1 MPKIKLASAVLL
13 SAISLFAFTNVQASV
28 LEPVSISYSIGL
40 DSSKFGTAT
49 LGKIESILSK
59 TETGYAIESVTRFQ
73 GMAAIITG
81 NNHQESCEFSV
92 EQGQAITNKYTGGR
106 IGKNEYDVNFDWQ
119 TRKVNFNNK
128 QSMDMPQGYVVDNCV
143 VWFAAAL
150 LKGQDLGE
158 QVLYIVDGSK
168 KRIRGYKQR
177 SSTPESIDTKLGQKD
192 VIKLVLEREL
202 RPDRTLTFWLSPDD
216 QYLPLKIQESRKSRT
231 TTIEIESLELLD
243 S

>member
-1 MPKIKLASAVLL
+1 MQAAS
-13 SAISLFAFTNVQASV
+13 

-49 LGKIESILSK
+49 LGKIKTNLSK
-59 TETGYAIESVTRFQ
+59 TDTGYSIESVTRFQ

-81 NNHQESCEFSV
+81 SNHQESCEFSV
-92 EQGQAITNKYTGGR
+92 EEGQAITHQYSGGR
-106 IGKNEYDVNFDWQ
+106 IGKNEYDVDFDWQ
-119 TRKVNFNNK
+119 TRKVNFSNK

-143 VWFAAAL
+143 MWFATAL
-150 LKGQDLGE
+150 LKGKDLGK
-158 QVLYIVDGSK
+158 QILYVVDGNK

-177 SSTPESIDTKLGQKD
+177 SSTAETIETKLGQKS

-231 TTIEIESLELLD
+231 TTFQIESLKLLD